1 MSPHRIRHSSI
12 TTALNKSRGDIK
24 KVQKLSRH
32 KSLNTLMIYDDNLSQ
47 DQLELSKQLESD
59 LF

>member
-12 TTALNKSRGDIK
+12 TTALDKSDGDVR

-32 KSLNTLMIYDDNLSQ
+32 KNLNTLMIYDDNRNH
-47 DQLELSKQLESD
+47 DQLELSELLEED
-59 LF
+59 L